1 VLFEGRFWAHTAAS
15 FKHKTSTMAARTN
28 GLRRTLIIVASI
40 LTFLIVLYKL
50 SSTSAPDLQEVL
62 KQIPNENMLGIS
74 TNREDEIANKLEV
87 IADKLLKQQDERIAQ
102 LEADRKILEKK
113 IQELRRPPAEATL
126 REKLAFLFPYDQSK
140 KFPAYIWQSW
150 KYGLNDERFGEKFK
164 EGEEQWAIKNP
175 GFVHELFNDDTSHA
189 IVHYLYMSIPE
200 IIEAYESLPSIILK
214 MDFFRYLILLARGGI
229 YADVDTLPLQ
239 PVPNWIP
246 ENVSPNEIGMIIGI
260 ESDPDTPEWRKTYA
274 RRLQF
279 CQWVIQAKPGHP
291 ILREIVSKITEL
303 TLEKKKS
310 GDLEVKNNLDI
321 LEWTGAGIW
330 TDVVFTYFNDYVQSG
345 IFSKITWKHFTKLA
359 VPKLVSDIL
368 VLPITSFSPGI
379 GTMGAEDEDHPL
391 AYVKHYFE
399 NIWKNS

>member
-1 VLFEGRFWAHTAAS
+1 
-15 FKHKTSTMAARTN
+15 MAARTN
-28 GLRRTLIIVASI
+28 GLRRTLIIAASI
-40 LTFLIVLYKL
+40 LTILVVLYKL
-50 SSTSAPDLQEVL
+50 SSTSAPDLQDVL

-74 TNREDEIANKLEV
+74 MNREDEIANKLEV

-345 IFSKITWKHFTKLA
+345 IFSKITWKHFTKLT

>member
-1 VLFEGRFWAHTAAS
+1 MV
-15 FKHKTSTMAARTN
+15 
-28 GLRRTLIIVASI
+28 GLLNPMKRLIVVVVSLLTIVG
-40 LTFLIVLYKL
+40 VLYKL
-50 SSTSAPDLQEVL
+50 SKTSAPDLQEVL
-62 KQIPNENMLGIS
+62 KQIPNENMLGLS
-74 TNREDEIANKLEV
+74 SNRENQLADRLEQ
-87 IADKLLKQQDERIAQ
+87 IADRLVKQQDERISQ
-102 LEADRKILEKK
+102 LEADRKVLEKK
-113 IQELRRPPAEATL
+113 IQELRRPPADSTL

-150 KYGLNDERFGEKFK
+150 KYGLNDDRFGEKFK
-164 EGEEQWAIKNP
+164 EGEMQWAVKNP

-189 IVHYLYMSIPE
+189 IIHYLYVTIPE
-200 IIEAYESLPSIILK
+200 VIEAYEALPSIVLK
-214 MDFFRYLILLARGGI
+214 MDFFRYLLLLARGGI

-260 ESDPDTPEWRKTYA
+260 ESDPDTPDWRKTYA

-291 ILREIVSKITEL
+291 ILREVVAKITEI
-303 TLEKKKS
+303 TLQKKNNEELVV
-310 GDLEVKNNLDI
+310 DNNLDI

-345 IFSKITWKHFTKLA
+345 IFSKITWKDFTKLT
-359 VPKLVSDIL
+359 VPKLMSDIL

-379 GTMGAEDEDHPL
+379 GTMGAQDEDHPL

>member
-1 VLFEGRFWAHTAAS
+1 MV
-15 FKHKTSTMAARTN
+15 
-28 GLRRTLIIVASI
+28 GLLNPMKRLIVVVVSLLTIVG
-40 LTFLIVLYKL
+40 VLYKL
-50 SSTSAPDLQEVL
+50 SKTSAPDLQEVL
-62 KQIPNENMLGIS
+62 KQIPNENMLGLS
-74 TNREDEIANKLEV
+74 SNRENQL
-87 IADKLLKQQDERIAQ
+87 ADKLEQIADRLVKQQDERISQ
-102 LEADRKILEKK
+102 LEADRKVLEKK
-113 IQELRRPPAEATL
+113 IQELRRPPADSTL

-150 KYGLNDERFGEKFK
+150 KYGLNDDRFGEKFK
-164 EGEEQWAIKNP
+164 EGEMQWAVKNP

-189 IVHYLYMSIPE
+189 IIHYLYVTIPE
-200 IIEAYESLPSIILK
+200 VIEAYEALPSIVLK
-214 MDFFRYLILLARGGI
+214 MDFFRYLLLLARGGI

-260 ESDPDTPEWRKTYA
+260 ESDPDTPDWRKTYA

-291 ILREIVSKITEL
+291 ILREVVAKITEI
-303 TLEKKKS
+303 TLQKKNNEELVV
-310 GDLEVKNNLDI
+310 DNNLDI

-345 IFSKITWKHFTKLA
+345 IFSKITWKDFTKLT
-359 VPKLVSDIL
+359 VPKLMSDIL

-379 GTMGAEDEDHPL
+379 GTMGAQDEDHPL

>member
-1 VLFEGRFWAHTAAS
+1 
-15 FKHKTSTMAARTN
+15 MARTSSLKRIIIISISIIALL
-28 GLRRTLIIVASI
+28 GL
-40 LTFLIVLYKL
+40 LYKI
-50 SSTSAPDLQEVL
+50 SPAKAPDLQDVL
-62 KQIPNENMLGIS
+62 KQIPNENLLS
-74 TNREDEIANKLEV
+74 TINNNKEDDITSKFEAIANKLIE
-87 IADKLLKQQDERIAQ
+87 QQDNKILQ
-102 LEADRKILEKK
+102 LQENNKILEKK
-113 IQELRRPPAEATL
+113 IQELRRPPSDATL
-126 REKLAFLFPYDQSK
+126 REKLAFLFPYDVNK

-164 EGEEQWAIKNP
+164 EGETQWAVKNP

-189 IVHYLYMSIPE
+189 IIHYLYASIPE
-200 IIEAYESLPSIILK
+200 IIEAYEVLPSIILK

-260 ESDPDTPEWRKTYA
+260 ESDPDSPDWRKTYA

-291 ILREIVSKITEL
+291 ILREIVSRITE
-303 TLEKKKS
+303 TTIEKKS
-310 GDLEVKNNLDI
+310 IGELSISNNLDI

-345 IFSKITWKHFTKLA
+345 IFSKITWKDFTKLE

-379 GTMGAEDEDHPL
+379 GTMGAKDENHPL
-391 AYVKHYFE
+391 AFVKHYFE
-399 NIWKNS
+399 NIWKNN

>member
-1 VLFEGRFWAHTAAS
+1 MAS
-15 FKHKTSTMAARTN
+15 PN
-28 GLRRTLIIVASI
+28 PLRRTVIIAVSI
-40 LTFLIVLYKL
+40 LSLLVVLYKL
-50 SSTSAPDLQEVL
+50 STTSAPDLQEVL
-62 KQIPNENMLGIS
+62 KQIPNENMLGIN
-74 TNREDEIANKLEV
+74 TNKEDEIANRLEL
-87 IADKLLKQQDERIAQ
+87 IADRLIKQQDERISI
-102 LEADRKILEKK
+102 LEADRKVLEKK
-113 IQELRRPPAEATL
+113 IQELRRPPPEATL

-164 EGEEQWAIKNP
+164 EGEEQWAQKNP

-189 IVHYLYMSIPE
+189 IVHYLYAGIPE
-200 IIEAYESLPSIILK
+200 IVQAYESLPLIILK

-291 ILREIVSKITEL
+291 ILRETVAKITEL
-303 TLEKKKS
+303 TLDKKKM
-310 GDLEVKNNLDI
+310 GALEVKNNLDI

-345 IFSKITWKHFTKLA
+345 LFSKITWKDFTKLS
-359 VPKLVSDIL
+359 VPKLMSDIL

-379 GTMGAEDEDHPL
+379 GTMGAQEEDHPL

>member
-1 VLFEGRFWAHTAAS
+1 MVVVSLLT
-15 FKHKTSTMAARTN
+15 
-28 GLRRTLIIVASI
+28 IVG
-40 LTFLIVLYKL
+40 VLYKL
-50 SSTSAPDLQEVL
+50 SKTSAPDLQEVL
-62 KQIPNENMLGIS
+62 KQIPNENMLGLS
-74 TNREDEIANKLEV
+74 SNRENQLADRLEQ
-87 IADKLLKQQDERIAQ
+87 IADRLVKQQDERISQ
-102 LEADRKILEKK
+102 LEADRKVLEKK
-113 IQELRRPPAEATL
+113 IQELRRPPADSTL

-150 KYGLNDERFGEKFK
+150 KYGLNDDRFGEKFK
-164 EGEEQWAIKNP
+164 EGEMQWAVKNP

-189 IVHYLYMSIPE
+189 IIHYLYVTIPE
-200 IIEAYESLPSIILK
+200 VIEAYEALPSIVLK
-214 MDFFRYLILLARGGI
+214 MDFFRYLLLLARGGI

-260 ESDPDTPEWRKTYA
+260 ESDPDTPDWRKTYA

-291 ILREIVSKITEL
+291 ILREVVAKITEI
-303 TLEKKKS
+303 TLQKKNNEELVV
-310 GDLEVKNNLDI
+310 DNNLDI

-345 IFSKITWKHFTKLA
+345 IFSKVTWKDFTKLT
-359 VPKLVSDIL
+359 VPKLMSDIL

-379 GTMGAEDEDHPL
+379 GTMGAQDEDHPL

>member
-1 VLFEGRFWAHTAAS
+1 MAGRS
-15 FKHKTSTMAARTN
+15 S
-28 GLRRTLIIVASI
+28 GLRRVVIITVSIISI
-40 LTFLIVLYKL
+40 LILLYKL
-50 SSTSAPDLQEVL
+50 SPTKAPDLQEVL
-62 KQIPNENMLGIS
+62 AQIPKENLL
-74 TNREDEIANKLEV
+74 NLNPNKDEEIAAKFEA
-87 IADKLLKQQDERIAQ
+87 IAERLIKQQDE
-102 LEADRKILEKK
+102 KISLLQENNKVLEKK
-113 IQELRRPPAEATL
+113 LQELRRPPADSTL

-164 EGEEQWAIKNP
+164 EGETQWAVKNP

-189 IVHYLYMSIPE
+189 IIHYLYVSVPE
-200 IIEAYESLPSIILK
+200 IVEAYEALPSIILK

-260 ESDPDTPEWRKTYA
+260 ESDPDSPDWKKTYA

-291 ILREIVSKITEL
+291 ILREVVSKITEK
-303 TLEKKKS
+303 TLEKLRG
-310 GDLEVKNNLDI
+310 GDMEVKNNLDI

-345 IFSKITWKHFTKLA
+345 IYSKITWKDFTKLE
-359 VPKLVSDIL
+359 VPKLISDIL

-379 GTMGAEDEDHPL
+379 GTMGAKGEDHPL
-391 AYVKHYFE
+391 AFVKHYFE
-399 NIWKNS
+399 NIWKKN